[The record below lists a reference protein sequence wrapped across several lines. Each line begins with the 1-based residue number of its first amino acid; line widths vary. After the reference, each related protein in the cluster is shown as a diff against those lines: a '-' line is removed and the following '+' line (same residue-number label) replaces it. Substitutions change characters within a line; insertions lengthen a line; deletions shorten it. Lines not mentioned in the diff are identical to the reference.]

1 MKRYILFCLLLLNS
15 VFVFAR
21 SVVWYEGSVVLKSR
35 EVLTGEISIEPD
47 YDLILHRSNG
57 KVEVY
62 PAHKINSLYF
72 YDAEANI
79 NRKFISLKE
88 TGLFNHHQLFE
99 IVLRGEVSIYRKQ
112 KLFTGTNPSDA
123 EGYLYYIYH
132 NEQLTDLIKFRT
144 QIYPQLLESSGNTL
158 SVFIKDHRLN
168 PNSSANAI
176 EIIKFYNDLQLKNED
191 HLLARY

>member
-15 VFVFAR
+15 VFVFAKA
-21 SVVWYEGSVVLKSR
+21 VVWYEGSVVLKSR
-35 EVLTGEISIEPD
+35 EVLTGEISIEPE

-62 PAHKINSLYF
+62 PAHKIYSLYF
-72 YDAEANI
+72 YDAEASI

-88 TGLFNHHQLFE
+88 TGLFNHHQLLE

-112 KLFTGTNPSDA
+112 KSFTGTTPSDA
-123 EGYLYYIYH
+123 DGYLYYIYH
-132 NEQLTDLIKFRT
+132 NEQLTDLLKFRT
-144 QIYPQLLESSGNTL
+144 QIYPQLLESCGNIL
-158 SVFIKDHRLN
+158 SVFIDEHRLN

-176 EIIKFYNDLQLKNED
+176 VIIKFYNDLQLKNED